1 MMILLTAK
9 YGGGIMA
16 RAMIFEKE
24 GRMTNAS
31 AEGSEMNLE
40 LGDALPLSISKEFLT
55 CR

>member
-1 MMILLTAK
+1 MAK
-9 YGGGIMA
+9 AI
-16 RAMIFEKE
+16 IFEKE

-40 LGDALPLSISKEFLT
+40 LGDALLLSTAKEFLT